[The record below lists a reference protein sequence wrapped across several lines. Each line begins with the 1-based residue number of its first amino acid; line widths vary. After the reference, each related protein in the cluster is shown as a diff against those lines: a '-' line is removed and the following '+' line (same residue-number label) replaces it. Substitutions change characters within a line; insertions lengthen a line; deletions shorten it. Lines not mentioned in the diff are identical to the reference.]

1 MRQVDKSGPGRIAT
15 EAVERCEDPVPTRID
30 GGADLADQDAPDR
43 ARIGMVGATA
53 GLAGS
58 APSPGAIGAG
68 VRNVLSRLRPAGR
81 AQGGPA
87 GGSDRPTGDRTA

>member
-1 MRQVDKSGPGRIAT
+1 MMQLVLVQRSFGLIT
-15 EAVERCEDPVPTRID
+15 EFPSRVPTWID